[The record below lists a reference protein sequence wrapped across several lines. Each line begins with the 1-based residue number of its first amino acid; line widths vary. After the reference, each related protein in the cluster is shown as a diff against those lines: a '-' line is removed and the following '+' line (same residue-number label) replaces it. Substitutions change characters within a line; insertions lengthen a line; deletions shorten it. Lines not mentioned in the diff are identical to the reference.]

1 MSYNNN
7 YKPSEMA
14 DAIREIIKIGQETD
28 LCPTS
33 RSLTIK
39 QQAVNAK
46 TLSISETMVPGA
58 LKGRWILIGGVKR
71 QVINNSTSGIVL
83 NEAIESAAIGTKIYP
98 GEDGENP
105 NYVETIVGTLAN
117 LLQTSD
123 HTISELA
130 AEINGGNATVLLDI
144 DGSQAGFPGVFKFSL
159 LPSLGGSSNY
169 IGGSL
174 NAFGN
179 AISDTI
185 AVSVDFETPNSL
197 YYFEV
202 LSEGI
207 ISNLTSA
214 GDQFPT
220 TLTIIH
226 HPISGSSV
234 TVEPLSV
241 SSNGTYSAPIGE
253 AFNPVTVDIPVYDGS
268 ISNV

>member
-105 NYVETIVGTLAN
+105 NYVETITGTLAN
-117 LLQTSD
+117 PFGDYTS
-123 HTISELA
+123 SQLA
-130 AEINGGNATVLLDI
+130 YMANVENSINMFLVV
-144 DGSQAGFPGVFKFSL
+144 DGSVLGMGVYPLSMLKPLNSGDNGILFFGASY
-159 LPSLGGSSNY
+159 LPDNAEHYIVADVEYRSGLTRARMMVGGTTVTDVMSYASY
-169 IGGSL
+169 I
-174 NAFGN
+174 
-179 AISDTI
+179 T
-185 AVSVDFETPNSL
+185 
-197 YYFEV
+197 
-202 LSEGI
+202 
-207 ISNLTSA
+207 
-214 GDQFPT
+214 T
-220 TLTIIH
+220 TLNIIH
-226 HPISGSSV
+226 HPISGGSSV
-234 TVEPLSV
+234 VVGPLSV
-241 SSNGTYSAPIGE
+241 SANGTYSAPIGE
-253 AFNPVTVDIPVYDGS
+253 AFNHVTVGIPVYDGS